1 MAANWKMNLSLDE
14 ARDLLNGIKSATI
27 DFNRVD
33 VLVAPPFTTLR
44 LAHELLA
51 GTGILIAGQNMHWE
65 SGGAFT
71 CLLYTSDAADE

>member
-33 VLVAPPFTTLR
+33 VLVAPPFTTLQ
-44 LAHELLA
+44 LA
-51 GTGILIAGQNMHWE
+51 QNNSDRDRYSYCRGRIMHWGVK
-65 SGGAFT
+65 GG
-71 CLLYTSDAADE
+71 LYR